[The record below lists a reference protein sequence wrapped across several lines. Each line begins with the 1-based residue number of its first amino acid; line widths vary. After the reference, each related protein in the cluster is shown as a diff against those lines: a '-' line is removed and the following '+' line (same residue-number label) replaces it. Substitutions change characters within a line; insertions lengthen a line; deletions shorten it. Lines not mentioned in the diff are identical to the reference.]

1 MSGKNCGFV
10 AVEENAIFE
19 VPANS
24 AREHNPFDVASFLY
38 HILETIPVRNA
49 DYVLFDDWAFIEDVC
64 DVVACGADQFHAAFV
79 RLMVRFCPD
88 ERGKKRMVNIDDLV
102 RRKMSEEIRGKH
114 LHVAGEHDQVDAET
128 LEQLEL
134 PLLGLDFVL
143 FGHRDHFQRN
153 MVEVGPPNGIRMI
166 ADYHRDF
173 ARELAKAVTV
183 QQVGEAMVVARNKDR
198 DLRATTR
205 QLRAPVH
212 VETLCDRFEVSREGA
227 HVDRKAFE
235 VPLDPEE
242 EEVVLNIE
250 VFVGVND
257 VPVRSVDEFRNRGGD
272 ALLVRATYQQ
282 NGGVLHVCAGE
293 SLCISTAPG
302 ISVFDLADRRT
313 YTPEALPGELNF
325 PSSHTLPARE
335 TGVVIALKPA

>member
-1 MSGKNCGFV
+1 VGND
-10 AVEENAIFE
+10 
-19 VPANS
+19 VPRHALDQRIDQP
-24 AREHNPFDVASFLY
+24 REYDRNRAAQRDGL
-38 HILETIPVRNA
+38 ILEIHAPILFLKTPVG
-49 DYVLFDDWAFIEDVC
+49 IEPPHVSMIVSDGKFV
-64 DVVACGADQFHAAFV
+64 FV
-79 RLMVRFCPD
+79 RLVEIC
-88 ERGKKRMVNIDDLV
+88 DLSDA
-102 RRKMSEEIRGKH
+102 RRHI
-114 LHVAGEHDQVDAET
+114 
-128 LEQLEL
+128 
-134 PLLGLDFVL
+134 
-143 FGHRDHFQRN
+143 
-153 MVEVGPPNGIRMI
+153 
-166 ADYHRDF
+166 
-173 ARELAKAVTV
+173 
-183 QQVGEAMVVARNKDR
+183 
-198 DLRATTR
+198 
-205 QLRAPVH
+205 
-212 VETLCDRFEVSREGA
+212 ETLCDRFEVSREGA

-302 ISVFDLADRRT
+302 ISVFELADRRT